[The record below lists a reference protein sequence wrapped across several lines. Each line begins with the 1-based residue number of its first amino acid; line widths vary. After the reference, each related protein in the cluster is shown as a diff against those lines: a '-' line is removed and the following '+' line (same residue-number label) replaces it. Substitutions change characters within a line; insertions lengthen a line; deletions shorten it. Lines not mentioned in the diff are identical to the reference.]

1 MKSVYIRERKP
12 YTKSELM
19 ALFSEI
25 DTNQLNIF
33 IRNLKVY
40 GILKSIK
47 GMPKNLELSNLVT
60 LDDNLVD
67 GIDSQD
73 NSCYVFN
80 YVGVVI
86 IEGYLLCCYP
96 KYLFSHDNI
105 DDKIECRKLLKQV
118 LKVLYRY
125 NTNTQFIQLYSEN
138 DQLSSLNRIA
148 LIIALLDDY
157 FQNGIYTNTQNTHE
171 LNGNGEIN
179 WNRTIN
185 FLHPLWQ
192 EGEPYYINFWTR
204 KNIIDDDNFIQRLHE
219 CLLTKCS
226 RELEEIS
233 LMELLDM
240 HGVYL
245 TDFSLDD
252 FGDKEYLLHRI
263 SNELNTEFNSRKQYV
278 LKLMSALLLENTS
291 VSDTDSISL
300 FGTTSFNL
308 VWETVCADVFDNK
321 LEASLLSLPLLEPLK
336 IPSDMMNNNP
346 KTLKDIIERPKWVS
360 KDGKTFFSDT
370 LIPDLI
376 SIERNGNAC
385 VFVILDAKYY
395 TMCLKNNK
403 VEGQPGIGDITKQ
416 YLYQLAYK
424 TFIELNEIQQVKNCF
439 LMPTEKNDIIS
450 VGYVQVEMLGQMG
463 LESIQVRE
471 LPAHRM
477 FEYYLQRKKMS
488 ISELNL

>member
-19 ALFSEI
+19 KLFSEI
-25 DTNQLNIF
+25 DNNQLDLF
-33 IRNLKVY
+33 IRTLKVY
-40 GILKSIK
+40 GILKSVK
-47 GMPKNLELSNLVT
+47 GMPKNLELSNLIT
-60 LDDNLVD
+60 LDDDLVD

-73 NSCYVFN
+73 SSCYVFN

-86 IEGYLLCCYP
+86 LEGYLLCCYP
-96 KYLFSHDNI
+96 KYLFSHDNT
-105 DDKIECRKLLKQV
+105 DDKTECRKLLKQV

-125 NTNTQFIQLYSEN
+125 NTNNQSIQLYSEGA
-138 DQLSSLNRIA
+138 QLSSLSSIA

-157 FQNGIYTNTQNTHE
+157 FQNGIYINTQNTHE
-171 LNGNGEIN
+171 LNGDGEIN

-185 FLHPLWQ
+185 FIHPLWQ
-192 EGEPYYINFWTR
+192 EEEPYYINFWTR
-204 KNIIDDDNFIQRLHE
+204 KNVVDDDNFIQRIHE

-226 RELEEIS
+226 RELEELS
-233 LMELLDM
+233 LMDLLDM

-245 TDFSLDD
+245 TDFLLDD
-252 FGDKEYLLHRI
+252 LGDKEYLLHRI

-278 LKLMSALLLENTS
+278 LKIMSALLLENTS
-291 VSDTDSISL
+291 VSDIDSISL

-321 LEASLLSLPLLEPLK
+321 LGDSLLSLPLLHPLK
-336 IPSDMMNNNP
+336 IPSDMEDNNP
-346 KTLKDIIERPKWVS
+346 KTLKDLIERPKWVS
-360 KDGKTFFSDT
+360 NEGNTAFSDT

-376 SIERNGNAC
+376 SVERYNNEC
-385 VFVILDAKYY
+385 IFVILDAKYY
-395 TMCLKNNK
+395 TMYLKNNK

-424 TFIELNEIQQVKNCF
+424 SFIELNNIHKVKNCF
-439 LMPTEKNDIIS
+439 LMPTENNNINC
-450 VGYVQVEMLGQMG
+450 VGHVQIEMLDKIG
-463 LESIQVRE
+463 LECIQVRE

-477 FEYYLQRKKMS
+477 FEYYLQRKKMP

>member
-1 MKSVYIRERKP
+1 
-12 YTKSELM
+12 
-19 ALFSEI
+19 
-25 DTNQLNIF
+25 
-33 IRNLKVY
+33 
-40 GILKSIK
+40 
-47 GMPKNLELSNLVT
+47 
-60 LDDNLVD
+60 
-67 GIDSQD
+67 
-73 NSCYVFN
+73 
-80 YVGVVI
+80 
-86 IEGYLLCCYP
+86 
-96 KYLFSHDNI
+96 
-105 DDKIECRKLLKQV
+105 
-118 LKVLYRY
+118 
-125 NTNTQFIQLYSEN
+125 
-138 DQLSSLNRIA
+138 
-148 LIIALLDDY
+148 
-157 FQNGIYTNTQNTHE
+157 
-171 LNGNGEIN
+171 
-179 WNRTIN
+179 
-185 FLHPLWQ
+185 
-192 EGEPYYINFWTR
+192 
-204 KNIIDDDNFIQRLHE
+204 
-219 CLLTKCS
+219 
-226 RELEEIS
+226 
-233 LMELLDM
+233 M

-252 FGDKEYLLHRI
+252 VGDKEYLLHRI